1 MGESLMDSTLALA
14 LVGVATL
21 AVVTWGIAVAVAVF
35 AVPKILKELQEI
47 KHYLAWF
54 YAVEKGRRTE
64 RS

>member
-1 MGESLMDSTLALA
+1 MDSTLALT

-21 AVVTWGIAVAVAVF
+21 AVASWGIAVATAVF

-54 YAVEKGRRTE
+54 YAIEKGRRIE

>member
-1 MGESLMDSTLALA
+1 MDSTLALT

-21 AVVTWGIAVAVAVF
+21 AVASWGIAVATAVF
-35 AVPKILKELQEI
+35 TVPKILKELQEI

-54 YAVEKGRRTE
+54 YAIEKGRRIE

>member
-1 MGESLMDSTLALA
+1 MDSTIALA

-21 AVVTWGIAVAVAVF
+21 AVVTWGIAVAAAVF

-54 YAVEKGRRTE
+54 YAVEKGRRD
-64 RS
+64 

>member
-1 MGESLMDSTLALA
+1 MGESLMDSTLALT

-21 AVVTWGIAVAVAVF
+21 AVASWGIAVATAVF

-54 YAVEKGRRTE
+54 YAIEKGRRIE

>member
-1 MGESLMDSTLALA
+1 MDSTLALA

-21 AVVTWGIAVAVAVF
+21 AVVTWGIAVATAVF
-35 AVPKILKELQEI
+35 TIPKILKELQEV

-54 YAVEKGRRTE
+54 YAIEKGRRTE